1 MDIASPETAGAGVA
15 AATGAAAGV
24 GVGAAAATAGAETG
38 AAIFSSTTGA
48 GADASVADELG
59 AVPATKSLKAAT
71 SAPSSTVTIIG
82 TPTEISPDPGWTNSL
97 ATTPSSCA
105 SGTLQ
110 VKMSQ
115 A

>member
-1 MDIASPETAGAGVA
+1 MDIAFPETAGAGVA
-15 AATGAAAGV
+15 AATGAAAGG
-24 GVGAAAATAGAETG
+24 GVGAA
-38 AAIFSSTTGA
+38 GA